1 MDNVK
6 HKPGGGD
13 KKIFNDRDY
22 LRQSGTNPE
31 SLCGSGS
38 QVRFILQNLENNYP
52 VSSEMWQ
59 LWFLYSKIE
68 IIKQISS
75 INFGRNFLDFIT
87 FRNLTSFFS
96 RFFVVSRSFAPF
108 VTKKAW
114 QHALHASQQF
124 FIQHLWF
131 YTLWQRIITKIT
143 FASFFLSSSTLHF

>member
-38 QVRFILQNLENNYP
+38 QVCFVLQNLENNYLI
-52 VSSEMWQ
+52 SKEMWQ

-68 IIKQISS
+68 IIKQIGS
-75 INFGRNFLDFIT
+75 INFGKNFLGFIT
-87 FRNLTSFFS
+87 FRDLTSFFS
-96 RFFVVSRSFAPF
+96 RFFVVSHSFAPF
-108 VTKKAW
+108 ATKKK
-114 QHALHASQQF
+114 LDNTRCM
-124 FIQHLWF
+124 L
-131 YTLWQRIITKIT
+131 LCN
-143 FASFFLSSSTLHF
+143 FLSNIYNFTLYDKELLPK